1 MIEEYT
7 HNVKVWDRE
16 VEIVVSRKSKTVW
29 IASGTVNHLDII
41 VRRSNRG
48 AAVKGWLEAAGAHL
62 T

>member
-7 HNVKVWDRE
+7 HKVKVWDRE

-29 IASGTVNHLDII
+29 IASGTVNDLDII

-48 AAVKGWLEAAGAHL
+48 AAVKDGWKPQAHNL